1 MRFAWLFSLAVLA
14 MTAIC
19 AEQVRHPPN
28 ENDLR
33 YWLANMITHGYSLNE
48 MASVVGLSTNEVAA
62 ALRRFEIKP
71 LRGTNSLLVLP
82 YPGGRH
88 PRLGFLDG
96 AIDPQRE
103 TKVSVFTPWA
113 ASSYVV
119 VDVPEA
125 IFSNLGLT
133 YLAHTHIAT
142 LWSKQGITLPQLEW
156 KRNADGSL
164 ESERVLPNKIAFGAS
179 VKPTTNAVLME
190 LWLRNGTD
198 QLLTGLRV
206 QNCVMLKAAVG
217 FNAQTNANKIF
228 ATPFVACGSADR
240 KRWII
245 TAWEPCQRAW
255 ANAPVPCLHSDPQF
269 PDCPPGETRRVRGW
283 LSFYEGSNVE
293 AEFNRIASLPGNSFQ
308 RKDAKAQSR

>member
-1 MRFAWLFSLAVLA
+1 MRTPALVLLTTLWTATNFAGQLRRPA
-14 MTAIC
+14 
-19 AEQVRHPPN
+19 N
-28 ENDLR
+28 EDDLR
-33 YWLANMITHGYSLNE
+33 FWIQNMATHRYSINE
-48 MASVVGLSTNEVAA
+48 MSEVVGLSTNEVTAA
-62 ALRRFEIKP
+62 MRRWAIQP
-71 LRGTNSLLVLP
+71 ARASNVLMVLP

-88 PRLGFLDG
+88 PRIGFLDG
-96 AIDPQRE
+96 AVDPQRE
-103 TKVSVFTPWA
+103 TKVSVFTPWDS
-113 ASSYVV
+113 SSYVV

-133 YLAHTHIAT
+133 YLAHTHVPT
-142 LWSKQGITLPQLEW
+142 LWSKQGVTLPPLEW
-156 KRNADGSL
+156 KRSADGSL
-164 ESERVLPNKIAFGAS
+164 ASERVLPNKIAFGAN

-198 QLLTGLRV
+198 QPLTGMRV
-206 QNCVMLKAAVG
+206 QNCVMLKAAAG
-217 FNAQTNANKIF
+217 FNAQTNANKVF
-228 ATPFVACGSADR
+228 ATPFVACGSPDK

-255 ANAPVPCLHSDPQF
+255 ANPPVPCLHSDPQI

-283 LSFYEGSNVE
+283 LSFYEGSDVE